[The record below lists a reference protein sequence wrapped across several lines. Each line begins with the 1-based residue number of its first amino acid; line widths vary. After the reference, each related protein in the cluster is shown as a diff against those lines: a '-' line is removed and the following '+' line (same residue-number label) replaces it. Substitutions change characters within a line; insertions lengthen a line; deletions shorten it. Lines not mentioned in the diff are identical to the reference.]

1 MTYADEDIIA
11 VDLHQH
17 NAELEDGNLMAVAVN
32 RAERIVNG
40 ELGLIKSI
48 VQGDVDSEKWDVLV
62 QAATLYAEATIMDS
76 LYTTADKRNP
86 VAEAYEKSAKAIL
99 KPYKPKK

>member
-1 MTYADEDIIA
+1 MAYADEDIIE
-11 VDLHQH
+11 VDLNQH
-17 NAELEDGNLMAVAVN
+17 SAELTDGTLIAVAIA

-48 VQGDVDSEKWDVLV
+48 EESDVDAEKWDVLV

-86 VAEAYEKSAKAIL
+86 VAEAYEKSAKVIL
-99 KPYKPKK
+99 KPYKPKR